1 MPLKTVI
8 YVDVLLLVNFIIGYF
23 LLRATGIMCAM
34 PLPFARNIFGA
45 VLAAIATIALLLPP
59 LPFFI
64 QIAFKIVCGM
74 IIARAAFPWHGWR
87 RYLCLC
93 GVYAALNFGFAGVL
107 IFLLLNGFLPGAE
120 YNNLSVY
127 LAISPPV
134 LFWCA
139 AGIYFLLRLCGI
151 FLPPKA
157 GESYCVKIWIGQH
170 SISLRTLRDTG
181 FSLREPISGKPVLL
195 VSFPA
200 IREKLPEEIRYFLEQ
215 WSQEGSPTPLAEY
228 KFRLV
233 PMGTASGRNILP
245 ALLLPITVTDHA
257 QDILP
262 VAFSDQKFGK
272 GEYDALAAP
281 ELLD

>member
-23 LLRATGIMCAM
+23 LLRATGIVCAM
-34 PLPFARNIFGA
+34 PLSFARNILGA
-45 VLAAIATIALLLPP
+45 VLAAITTMILLFPP
-59 LPFFI
+59 LPFFV
-64 QIAFKIVCGM
+64 QIAFKIACGM

-107 IFLLLNGFLPGAE
+107 IFLFLNGFLPGAE

-151 FLPPKA
+151 FLPPTA
-157 GESYCVKIWIGQH
+157 AESYCVKIWIGQQA
-170 SISLRTLRDTG
+170 IPLRTLRDTG

-200 IREKLPEEIRYFLEQ
+200 IKEKLPEEIRHFLEQ
-215 WSQEGSPTPLAEY
+215 WSQGSSRVLLSEY

-233 PMGTASGRNILP
+233 PMETASGRNILP
-245 ALLLPITVTDHA
+245 AFLLPVAVNDHA

-262 VAFSDQKFGK
+262 VAFSNQKFGK